1 MLWVLNIPKFSIWQN
16 SVHVRVLNMQG
27 SHNAQCSEYA
37 RICLD
42 RALNISW
49 VLLMPNFWIWK
60 GSESTRVI
68 SKICHNMTEYVWI
81 GHEPGWN
88 VWFYDNRQGSGYVS
102 CNA

>member
-1 MLWVLNIPKFSIWQN
+1 
-16 SVHVRVLNMQG
+16 MQG

-68 SKICHNMTEYVWI
+68 SKICHNMTEYV
-81 GHEPGWN
+81 
-88 VWFYDNRQGSGYVS
+88 
-102 CNA
+102 